1 MENEKV
7 TVIER
12 MRAKQGMED
21 LVKLILQQLAAET
34 RTEEGCVSNHVRQ
47 SVTDPGLFL
56 SIETWVNRDCLERH
70 SETSHINAFRRKAED
85 LLEEPAEISLWEN
98 LD

>member
-7 TVIER
+7 TVVER
-12 MRAKQGMED
+12 LRAKPGMED

-34 RTEEGCVSNHVRQ
+34 RTEEGCISNHVRQ
-47 SVTDPGLFL
+47 SVSDPGVFL
-56 SIETWVNRDCLERH
+56 SIETWKNRDLLERH
-70 SETSHINAFRRKAED
+70 SETSHIEAFRRKSDD
-85 LLEEPAEISLWEN
+85 LLAEPTEITLWEN